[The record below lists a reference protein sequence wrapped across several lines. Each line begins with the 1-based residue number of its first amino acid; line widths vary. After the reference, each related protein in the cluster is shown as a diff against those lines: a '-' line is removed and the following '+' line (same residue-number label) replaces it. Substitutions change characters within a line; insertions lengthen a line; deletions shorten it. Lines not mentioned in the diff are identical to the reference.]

1 MPLQPIRK
9 QEIRCIYCGSATGSI
24 IEKIPAILDFPA
36 ENSCVQLFR
45 TNDFLKLPSNFSH
58 HFILSCVVSS
68 VVNHGE
74 IKMLDLIVIW
84 RTCLRQGF
92 VTFLFSPHF
101 NLKVVISN

>member
-24 IEKIPAILDFPA
+24 IEKIPAILDFPS
-36 ENSCVQLFR
+36 ENFCVQLLR
-45 TNDFLKLPSNFSH
+45 TNDFLKLPSNFTH

-74 IKMLDLIVIW
+74 IKMHSNPTHVPTAGL
-84 RTCLRQGF
+84 CHFF
-92 VTFLFSPHF
+92 VLATF
-101 NLKVVISN
+101 

>member
-24 IEKIPAILDFPA
+24 IEKIPAILDFTA

-74 IKMLDLIVIW
+74 IKMLDLTVI
-84 RTCLRQGF
+84 
-92 VTFLFSPHF
+92 
-101 NLKVVISN
+101 